1 LDSPLHAAFKLYFSP
16 FPKITFD
23 RYSISLRDGEAPG
36 KMTGISSK
44 FSQEPYI
51 AIKGNRKNYE
61 KAKHDTLEKFFNVRF
76 FPFVQGKNHQDD

>member
-1 LDSPLHAAFKLYFSP
+1 LYFSP

-36 KMTGISSK
+36 KMTGMVSGE
-44 FSQEPYI
+44 FSQAPYI

-61 KAKHDTLEKFFNVRF
+61 KAKHDTPEKFFNDF
-76 FPFVQGKNHQDD
+76 FLSF